1 MIRISTMMIL
11 FAAALL
17 FIGGLIYL
25 MQSVTFQYENITGM
39 SALELSLYGP
49 YINSLTISLSDVVGA
64 NLFAL
69 SIFFV
74 YIAFRAWQDKF
85 AWIIGFISTLLY
97 AVPLVFA
104 AARSTGP
111 LLIVVAPLVP
121 IAFGLVLAATL
132 DRSWSKP
139 AY

>member
-64 NLFAL
+64 NQPIDGSL
-69 SIFFV
+69 SSGKESRF
-74 YIAFRAWQDKF
+74 Q
-85 AWIIGFISTLLY
+85 G
-97 AVPLVFA
+97 
-104 AARSTGP
+104 
-111 LLIVVAPLVP
+111 
-121 IAFGLVLAATL
+121 LAAGL
-132 DRSWSKP
+132 FLHGVF
-139 AY
+139 